1 MTSRTVKLWAC
12 GVECSGEHERERV
25 TAMSE
30 RERSVLLPRMRAS
43 SMGAAVVGSRGG
55 PSFTVEQR
63 ALVGRHGCQVWKNLV
78 GDCSMHLL
86 PIGSSTQSGTLR
98 I

>member
-1 MTSRTVKLWAC
+1 MWAPFMTSRTVKLWAC

-25 TAMSE
+25 TTAMSE
-30 RERSVLLPRMRAS
+30 RERSVLLPRMHAS

-63 ALVGRHGCQVWKNLV
+63 ALVGRHAGSVSAIDSYCQVWNRV
-78 GDCSMHLL
+78 F
-86 PIGSSTQSGTLR
+86 
-98 I
+98 